1 MISLIAG
8 LSEPDDGRIECAPDA
23 VFSAVFQED
32 RLCEN
37 LTAAAN
43 IRLVTGNKRVAAE
56 ITQALEAVGL
66 PGCADKPVREL
77 SGGMKRRV
85 ALVRALLAEYS
96 VIVLDEPFKGLD
108 ENTHATVAEY
118 CRKMLAGKT
127 AIVVT
132 HDRSDCEALSA
143 ADVVEL

>member
-1 MISLIAG
+1 M
-8 LSEPDDGRIECAPDA
+8 
-23 VFSAVFQED
+23 FSAVFQED

-85 ALVRALLAEYS
+85 ALVRERRVAMVRALLAEYS

-108 ENTHATVAEY
+108 ESTRATVAEY

>member
-1 MISLIAG
+1 M
-8 LSEPDDGRIECAPDA
+8 
-23 VFSAVFQED
+23 
-32 RLCEN
+32 
-37 LTAAAN
+37 
-43 IRLVTGNKRVAAE
+43 
-56 ITQALEAVGL
+56 GL

-108 ENTHATVAEY
+108 ENTRATVAEY